1 MKIESEKKIEL
12 SPTVVQC
19 AADLLRPHVD
29 APLRQAE
36 VPPRLHDVDLPRGG
50 PQPVLQVHREHP
62 DGRPDPVA
70 ARVLRADLREAD
82 EASDLI

>member
-1 MKIESEKKIEL
+1 M
-12 SPTVVQC
+12 QC

-50 PQPVLQVHREHP
+50 PQPVLQVNGEHP

-70 ARVLRADLREAD
+70 ARVLGADLSEAK
-82 EASDLI
+82 EVSNLI

>member
-1 MKIESEKKIEL
+1 MKKKIEF

-19 AADLLRPHVD
+19 APDLLRPHVD
-29 APLRQAE
+29 APLRQPE

-62 DGRPDPVA
+62 DGGPDPVA
-70 ARVLRADLREAD
+70 ARVLRADLSKTD
-82 EASDLI
+82 EVSDLI